1 MGEIWEKQGS
11 PGLGLIFLLKLLNPG
26 SVRLTR
32 LCVASSVLLDVAG
45 MCVWGGKRDIV
56 AGGFLPKLPECGGYP
71 FTLCPARFI
80 RHCLW
85 NWTKY

>member
-45 MCVWGGKRDIV
+45 MCVGG
-56 AGGFLPKLPECGGYP
+56 G
-71 FTLCPARFI
+71 
-80 RHCLW
+80 
-85 NWTKY
+85 